1 MKARV
6 NEAIAYRAAKKEYA
20 KDAESHANHVA
31 QSMAALMAYYMYSR
45 CGCTKKTCC
54 KRIMDIAD
62 MLSAPAVFGKDIHD
76 ADYIEWCRKELD
88 LDVEEIIK
96 LRVSIDYV

>member
-6 NEAIAYRAAKKEYA
+6 QETIRQKAVKAEFDKHAEEY
-20 KDAESHANHVA
+20 ANHVA

-96 LRVSIDYV
+96 LRVSVKYV